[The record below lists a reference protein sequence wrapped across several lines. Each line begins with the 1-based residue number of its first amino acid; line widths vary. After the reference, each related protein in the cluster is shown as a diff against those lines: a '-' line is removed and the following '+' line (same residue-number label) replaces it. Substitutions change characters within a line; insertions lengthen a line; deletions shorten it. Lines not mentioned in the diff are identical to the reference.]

1 MAKKKLTAKQRKAHK
16 RASYVRSE
24 YYKTYDALDYLRDFT
39 KVKDIKIPSKITMKS
54 LKAIRK
60 IYKEAKAS
68 ITKYEGEYVN
78 RTTGEIFEK
87 IPTKKEMVKAVRS
100 EPTQQ
105 YRQYRAEPQKS
116 PATFDPDE
124 QYLQDLKYEI
134 EQLNTSR
141 QEIEDLTPLRD
152 SAKTQQNYD
161 KNVAPRFEKAQTKL
175 LDAIDEAIANFGAQ
189 QVAHILANN
198 TFVER
203 IENLKQK
210 YTYEIEEAIESSIL
224 PLIEESV
231 NTALEELE

>member
-24 YYKTYDALDYLRDFT
+24 YFKTYDALDYLRDFT
-39 KVKDIKIPSKITMKS
+39 KVKDIKIPNKITMKS

-68 ITKYEGEYVN
+68 ISKYEGEYVN

-105 YRQYRAEPQKS
+105 FRQYRAEPQEV
-116 PATFDPDE
+116 PQTFDPDE

-141 QEIEDLTPLRD
+141 QEIEGLTPLRD
-152 SAKTQQNYD
+152 SAKTQANYD

-210 YTYEIEEAIESSIL
+210 YTYEIEDAIESSIL

>member
-1 MAKKKLTAKQRKAHK
+1 MAKKKLTSKQRKAHK

-24 YYKTYDALDYLRDFT
+24 YFKTYDALDYLRDFT
-39 KVKDIKIPSKITMKS
+39 KIKDIKIPSKITMKS

-105 YRQYRAEPQKS
+105 YRQYRAEPQEAPTS
-116 PATFDPDE
+116 FDPDM
-124 QYLQDLKYEI
+124 QYLTDLKYEI

-141 QEIEDLTPLRD
+141 QEIQSLTPLRD
-152 SAKTQQNYD
+152 SAKTQENYD

-189 QVAHILANN
+189 RVAHILANN

-231 NTALEELE
+231 NTALEDLE

>member
-24 YYKTYDALDYLRDFT
+24 YFKTYDALDYLRDFT
-39 KVKDIKIPSKITMKS
+39 KVKDIKIPNKITMKS

-68 ITKYEGEYVN
+68 ISKYEGEYVN

-105 YRQYRAEPQKS
+105 YRQYRAEPQEA
-116 PATFDPDE
+116 PQTFDPDE

-141 QEIEDLTPLRD
+141 QEIEGLTPLRD
-152 SAKTQQNYD
+152 SAKTQANYD

>member
-24 YYKTYDALDYLRDFT
+24 YFKTYDALDYLRDFT

-60 IYKEAKAS
+60 IYKETKAS
-68 ITKYEGEYVN
+68 IDKYEGEYVN
-78 RTTGEIFEK
+78 RTTGEILEK
-87 IPTKKEMVKAVRS
+87 IPTKREMVKAVRS

-105 YRQYRAEPQKS
+105 YRQYRAEPQEAPS
-116 PATFDPDE
+116 TFDPDE

-141 QEIEDLTPLRD
+141 QEIESLTPLRD
-152 SAKTQQNYD
+152 SAKTQENYD

-198 TFVER
+198 TFIER

>member
-24 YYKTYDALDYLRDFT
+24 YFKTYDALDYLRDFT

-60 IYKEAKAS
+60 IYKETKAS
-68 ITKYEGEYVN
+68 IDKYEGEYVN
-78 RTTGEIFEK
+78 RTTGEILEK
-87 IPTKKEMVKAVRS
+87 IPTKKEMVRAIRS

-105 YRQYRAEPQKS
+105 YRQYRAEPQEA

-141 QEIEDLTPLRD
+141 QEIESLTPLRD
-152 SAKTQQNYD
+152 SAKTQENYD

>member
-24 YYKTYDALDYLRDFT
+24 YFKTYDALDYLRDFT
-39 KVKDIKIPSKITMKS
+39 KVKKIDIPSKITMKS
-54 LKAIRK
+54 LKAIRR
-60 IYKEAKAS
+60 IYKETRAH
-68 ITKYEGEYVN
+68 IDKYEGEYVN

-87 IPTKKEMVKAVRS
+87 IPTKKEMAKAVRS

-105 YRQYRAEPQKS
+105 YRQYRAEPQEAPPS
-116 PATFDPDE
+116 FDPDE
-124 QYLQDLKYEI
+124 QYLKDLKIEI
-134 EQLNTSR
+134 EQLWTSR
-141 QEIEDLTPLRD
+141 EQVVELTPLRD
-152 SAKTQQNYD
+152 SAKSQKNYD

-175 LDAIDEAIANFGAQ
+175 LDAIDDAIKNFGAQ
-189 QVAHILANN
+189 QVAHVLATN

-210 YTYEIEEAIESSIL
+210 YTYEIEDAIESSIL

>member
-24 YYKTYDALDYLRDFT
+24 YFKTYDALDYLRDFT

-60 IYKEAKAS
+60 IYKETKAS
-68 ITKYEGEYVN
+68 VEKYEGEYVN
-78 RTTGEIFEK
+78 KVTGEIFEK
-87 IPTKKEMVKAVRS
+87 IPTKREMVKAVRS

-105 YRQYRAEPQKS
+105 YRQYRAEPQKAPPS
-116 PATFDPDE
+116 FDPDM
-124 QYLQDLKYEI
+124 QYLTDLKYEI

-141 QEIEDLTPLRD
+141 QEIQSLTPLRD
-152 SAKTQQNYD
+152 SAKTQENYD
-161 KNVAPRFEKAQTKL
+161 KNVVPRFEKAQTKL
-175 LDAIDEAIANFGAQ
+175 LEAIDEAIANFGAQ
-189 QVAHILANN
+189 QVAHTLANN

-231 NTALEELE
+231 NTALEDLE

>member
-1 MAKKKLTAKQRKAHK
+1 MAKKKLTSKQRKAHK

-24 YYKTYDALDYLRDFT
+24 YFKTYDALDYLRDFT

-60 IYKEAKAS
+60 IYKETKAS
-68 ITKYEGEYVN
+68 IDKYEGEYVN

-87 IPTKKEMVKAVRS
+87 IPTKKEMVRAVRS

-105 YRQYRAEPQKS
+105 YRQYRAEPQEAPTS
-116 PATFDPDE
+116 FDPDE

-141 QEIEDLTPLRD
+141 QEIESLTPLRD
-152 SAKTQQNYD
+152 SAKTQENYD
-161 KNVAPRFEKAQTKL
+161 KNVVPRFEKAQTKL

-189 QVAHILANN
+189 QVAHILTNN
-198 TFVER
+198 TFIER

>member
-1 MAKKKLTAKQRKAHK
+1 MARKKLTSKQRKAHK

-24 YYKTYDALDYLRDFT
+24 YFKTYDALDYLRDFT

-60 IYKEAKAS
+60 IYKETKAS
-68 ITKYEGEYVN
+68 IEKYEGEYVN
-78 RTTGEIFEK
+78 RTTGEIIEK
-87 IPTKKEMVKAVRS
+87 IPTKKEMVRLVRS

-105 YRQYRAEPQKS
+105 YRQYRAEPQEAPS
-116 PATFDPDE
+116 SFDPDE

-141 QEIEDLTPLRD
+141 QEIESLTPLRD
-152 SAKTQQNYD
+152 SAKTQNNYD

>member
-1 MAKKKLTAKQRKAHK
+1 MARKKLTSKQRKAHK

-24 YYKTYDALDYLRDFT
+24 YFKTYDALDYLRDFT

-60 IYKEAKAS
+60 IYKETKAS
-68 ITKYEGEYVN
+68 IDKYEGEYVN

-87 IPTKKEMVKAVRS
+87 IPTKKEMVRAVRS

-105 YRQYRAEPQKS
+105 YRQYRAEPQEAPPS
-116 PATFDPDE
+116 FDPDE

-141 QEIEDLTPLRD
+141 QEIESLTPLRD
-152 SAKTQQNYD
+152 SAKTQENYD